1 MDRRQFLLVSLASA
15 ALTACGGVSSG
26 GSAGRSSE
34 NGNNSS
40 VSSSSSSAA
49 ADQWSLL
56 DEQLTG
62 SVIRPGETRYAS
74 IAPAYNSRYDGI
86 TPEAVIRCASV
97 EDIQKVIAFAQTHK
111 LALVPRSGGH
121 GYAGYS
127 TSEGIVL
134 DLHELSS
141 VTLGDGTATIGAG
154 AKLVDV
160 YDQLTAKGVAIP
172 LGSCL
177 SVGIGGLTQ
186 GGGIGIVDRAYGLT
200 CDNLLSA
207 EVVLADGR
215 IISCDATNH
224 PDLFWALRGG
234 GGGNFGVVTQFT
246 FKTHPTRDITTLEAY
261 FDFEDFVAV
270 MTAFQAWPETL
281 PDHIWAQVIPGWNS
295 ASASPSLY
303 VRAFCIG
310 SKTEMSSHWQ
320 QFVVL
325 AGVSPLS
332 MTQST
337 NSYRDTMLGN
347 CASNTASCHIAGYDP
362 AGRAQRNAFA
372 ASSDFFHEPINEAGL
387 LVLRQ
392 AILDS
397 RTAGNYGMMIMDL
410 MRGAI
415 DKFAPDET
423 AFIHRGALFSIEYY
437 TYFPLGT
444 ANSTVDK
451 AQVWVNSFRQTMR
464 PWSSGGAY
472 VNYID
477 PLIEDWAQAY
487 YGANYPRL
495 QQVKA
500 TYDLQGFFTLPQGIK
515 AV

>member
-1 MDRRQFLLVSLASA
+1 MDRRQFLVVSLASA
-15 ALTACGGVSSG
+15 ALTACGGGSSG
-26 GSAGRSSE
+26 GGRA
-34 NGNNSS
+34 
-40 VSSSSSSAA
+40 SSSSSSSSSV
-49 ADQWSLL
+49 ADHWSAL
-56 DEQLTG
+56 DDQLTG
-62 SVIRPGETRYAS
+62 SVIRPGAERYAS
-74 IAPAYNSRYDGI
+74 IAPAYNSRYDAI

-97 EDIQKVIAFAQTHK
+97 QDVQKVLAFAQSNK
-111 LALVPRSGGH
+111 LALAPRSGGH

-127 TSEGIVL
+127 TTEGIVL
-134 DLHELSS
+134 DLHELSAIT
-141 VTLGDGTATIGAG
+141 VGEGTATIGAG

-200 CDNLLSA
+200 CDNLLAA
-207 EVVLADGR
+207 EVVLADGQ
-215 IISCDATNH
+215 IIICDANNH
-224 PDLFWALRGG
+224 ADLFWALRGG

-246 FKTHPTRDITTLEAY
+246 FKIHTTSDITTLEAY
-261 FDFEDFVAV
+261 FDFDNFVAV
-270 MTAFQAWPETL
+270 MTAFQAWPDTL
-281 PDHIWAQVIPGWNS
+281 PKHIWAQVVPGWSS
-295 ASASPSLY
+295 ASAAPSLY

-310 SKTEMSSHWQ
+310 SDTEMSSHWQ
-320 QFVVL
+320 QFVER

-337 NSYRDTMLGN
+337 NSYRNTMLGN

-372 ASSDFFHEPINEAGL
+372 ASSDFFHEPINAAGL
-387 LVLRQ
+387 LVLKQ
-392 AILDS
+392 AIADS
-397 RTAGNYGMMIMDL
+397 KAAGNYGMMIMDL

-415 DKFAPDET
+415 DELAADET
-423 AFIHRGALFSIEYY
+423 AFIHRGALFSVEYY
-437 TYFPLGT
+437 TYFPQGT
-444 ANSTVDK
+444 ANATVDK
-451 AQVWVNSFRQTMR
+451 AQAWVNSFRQTMK

-477 PLIEDWAQAY
+477 PLISDWTHAY
-487 YGANYPRL
+487 YGTNYPRL

-500 TYDLQGFFTLPQGIK
+500 AYDPQGFFNIPQGVK

>member
-1 MDRRQFLLVSLASA
+1 MDRRQFLLVSLTST
-15 ALTACGGVSSG
+15 ALVACGGGGSSG
-26 GSAGRSSE
+26 G
-34 NGNNSS
+34 NP
-40 VSSSSSSAA
+40 SSSSSSVAA
-49 ADQWSLL
+49 TDRWSQL
-56 DEQLTG
+56 DEQLAG
-62 SVIRPGETRYAS
+62 SVVRPGHSSYAS
-74 IAPAYNSRYDGI
+74 LAPAYNSRYDAI
-86 TPEAVIRCASV
+86 TPEAVIRCASA
-97 EDIQKVIAFAQTHK
+97 EDIQKVLSFAQTHQ

-127 TSEGIVL
+127 ASEGIVL
-134 DLHELSS
+134 DLHELSEIS
-141 VTLGDGTATIGAG
+141 IGEGTATIGAG

-160 YDQLTAKGVAIP
+160 YDQLTAHGVAIP

-207 EVVLADGR
+207 EVVLADGQ
-215 IISCDATNH
+215 IITCDANNH
-224 PDLFWALRGG
+224 ADLFWALRGG

-246 FKTHPTRDITTLEAY
+246 FKTHTTSDITTLEAY
-261 FDFEDFVAV
+261 FNFSDFVAV
-270 MTAFQAWPETL
+270 MQAWQAWPETL
-281 PDHIWAQVIPGWNS
+281 PEHIWAQVIPGWS
-295 ASASPSLY
+295 SRSSTPSLY
-303 VRAFCIG
+303 LRAFCIG
-310 SKTEMSSHWQ
+310 TQAEMDAHWQ
-320 QFVVL
+320 QLLAL
-325 AGVSPLS
+325 AGVNPLS
-332 MTQST
+332 MSMAT
-337 NSYRDTMLGN
+337 NSYRNTMLGN
-347 CASNTASCHIAGYDP
+347 CASNTASCHIQGYDP

-387 LVLRQ
+387 LVLKQ

-397 RTAGNYGMMIMDL
+397 QAAGNYGMMIMDL

-415 DKFAPDET
+415 DEIAADET

-437 TYFPLGT
+437 TYFPRGT
-444 ANSTVDK
+444 ADATVDK
-451 AQVWVNSFRQTMR
+451 AQLWVNSFRQTMR

-477 PLIEDWAQAY
+477 PLIDDWAQAY
-487 YGANYPRL
+487 YGTNYARL

-500 TYDLQGFFTLPQGIK
+500 AYDPQGFFKLPQGIK